1 MNLKNKI
8 ILKLAC
14 AAFIIFYYYSL
25 LWMLLMYLLGFLYI
39 PINNSFLKQYLPFE
53 YLSLLILVIGLIWLI
68 FKSNGTKF
76 IHVLLQDIGIIIL
89 SIPLLFIVFSIFKM
103 SIDDGINTYF
113 IVIRDLLLT
122 ILFVNYND
130 YKKLKK
136 M

>member
-1 MNLKNKI
+1 
-8 ILKLAC
+8 
-14 AAFIIFYYYSL
+14 
-25 LWMLLMYLLGFLYI
+25 MYLLGFLYI